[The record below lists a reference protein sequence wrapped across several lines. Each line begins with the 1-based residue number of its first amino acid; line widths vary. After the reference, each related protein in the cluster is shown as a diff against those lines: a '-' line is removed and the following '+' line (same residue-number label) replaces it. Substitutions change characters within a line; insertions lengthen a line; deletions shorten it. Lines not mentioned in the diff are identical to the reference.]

1 MGIDT
6 RLAGADALTLARWI
20 RSGETSAVEAFDA
33 VAARIAA
40 LNPALNALVRFD
52 PDTGRAEAR
61 EADRRLRA
69 GDPAP
74 LLGVPFTVKDNLWV
88 AGQRVSQG
96 SRRFEGFVAP
106 QDAFAVARLRE
117 AGGVFAGITNCS
129 EFACKGVTVNKLFG
143 ATKNPYDLALT
154 PGGSSGGAAAAV
166 AAGLA
171 PLALTTDGG
180 GSTRRPASHT
190 GVVGMKP
197 SAGLVPH
204 PTGFA
209 EPVFGNAVVGQMAR
223 RVADVVALLDAV
235 ARPSLADP
243 QGLPAAVWSRE
254 AADPARL
261 PRGLRIAFSPRL
273 GLDVPVDPDVAAALE
288 ATAAALE
295 REGFRVER
303 ADPAWPAGAGES
315 ALMPLQLAGLAA
327 LYGEA
332 LQRGEWDADPDIAAQ
347 IEAGLKLTG
356 AAVANALFARD
367 AFYRSFDAFFTQHDL
382 LLTPTTPCTAW
393 PFTQA
398 GPAAIAGVPVGPRG
412 HAVFTPLVNH
422 CFLPGCSVPVGLD
435 RRGLPI
441 GAQVIGP
448 RFADARVLALAGRLE
463 AFQTHDF
470 TRPVTSPAA
479 TTPRGDNP

>member
-1 MGIDT
+1 MGTDT

-20 RSGETSAVEAFDA
+20 RQGETSAVEAFDA
-33 VAARIAA
+33 IAARIEA
-40 LNPALNALVRFD
+40 LNPALNAIIRFD
-52 PDTGRAEAR
+52 AAQGRAQAR

-88 AGQRVSQG
+88 AGRHVSQG
-96 SRRFEGFVAP
+96 SRRFADFVAP
-106 QDAFAVARLRE
+106 RDAFAVARLRE
-117 AGGVFAGITNCS
+117 AGAVFAGITNCS
-129 EFACKGVTVNKLFG
+129 EFACKGVTVNRLHG

-180 GSTRRPASHT
+180 GSTRRPAAHT

-204 PTGFA
+204 PAGFA

-223 RVADVVALLDAV
+223 RVADVVALLDAIAV
-235 ARPSLADP
+235 PSLADP
-243 QGLPAAVWSRE
+243 QGLPYPVWSRD

-261 PRGLRIAFSPRL
+261 PRGLRIAFSPTL
-273 GLDVPVDPDVAAALE
+273 GLGVPVDPDVAAALE
-288 ATAAALE
+288 AIAGRLE
-295 REGFRVER
+295 REGFDVER

-327 LYGEA
+327 LYGAA
-332 LQRGEWDADPDIAAQ
+332 LKRGEWDADPDIAAQ
-347 IEAGLKLTG
+347 IEAGMKTSG
-356 AAVANALFARD
+356 ADVANALFARD
-367 AFYRSFDAFFTQHDL
+367 AFYRSFDTFFTQHDL

-448 RFADARVLALAGRLE
+448 RFADARVLALAGRIE

-470 TRPVTSPAA
+470 ARPVDLPDAIPT
-479 TTPRGDNP
+479 RGDHP